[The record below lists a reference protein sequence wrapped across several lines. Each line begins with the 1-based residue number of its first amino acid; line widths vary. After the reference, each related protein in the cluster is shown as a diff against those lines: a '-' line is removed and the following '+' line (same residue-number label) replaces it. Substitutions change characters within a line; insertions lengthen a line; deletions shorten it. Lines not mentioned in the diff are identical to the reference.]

1 MSAFLRQATN
11 VARTASCVRSF
22 SSTTVARRDI
32 VQELYLRELKSY
44 KPPPVPKD
52 AHVGLV
58 KQYTLPPAPQ
68 PPTVPVDLASELAAY
83 DAAEPTKVA
92 AAAPAE
98 EGASG
103 AEEYLSFLEQD
114 LPKEEA
120 HH

>member
-1 MSAFLRQATN
+1 MSAFLRQATT
-11 VARTASCVRSF
+11 VARTASVRAF
-22 SSTTVARRDI
+22 SSTSVARRDI

-44 KPPPVPKD
+44 KPPAVPKD
-52 AHVGLV
+52 AHVGVV

-68 PPTVPVDLASELAAY
+68 PPMVPTDLASELATYEAQ
-83 DAAEPTKVA
+83 EPTKVA

-98 EGASG
+98 EEASG
-103 AEEYLSFLEQD
+103 AEEFLTFLEQD